1 MKTNCELLNEVFK
14 EMNEE
19 YDSEILSIEHVD
31 DCLSISYKREEVIKI
46 FEETL
51 EEFEEPIKI
60 IITSFYNCNRRAKS
74 KEYVKQLDKY
84 SNTLFKKILKSND
97 DEEILNLVDA
107 CKEIKAE
114 KDSLKDNLKWT
125 KEVAR
130 NLYLSQEL
138 FIEKF
143 DDEVI

>member
-1 MKTNCELLNEVFK
+1 MKTNYEILNEVFK
-14 EMNEE
+14 EINKE
-19 YDSEILSIEHVD
+19 YDCKILSIEHID
-31 DCLSISYKREEVIKI
+31 DCFSIFYKGEEIIKI

-51 EEFEEPIKI
+51 KEFEEPIRI
-60 IITSFYNCNRRAKS
+60 IIDCFYENNRKAKS

-84 SNTLFKKILKSND
+84 LSTLFKKILKSND